1 MSSFRKKFTE
11 INNANNNTTCDR
23 NILNQGIFLKKKKEG
38 FTSFLDKQE
47 NITKKTD
54 TWESWYSVQNGNQE
68 SSKAASSVDNYIY
81 NTDLY
86 SRQYDKLADAL
97 KKCRKKCNID
107 ISPPNGQKSEAC
119 KAGCHLAFP
128 KYAEKKNTF
137 EKKEN
142 ETVDCSNIT
151 DDICKG
157 GQVKTSSTDIPI
169 LNVLGKDN
177 ITTPLT
183 GCYKCGGGI
192 WGRPIYRNSD
202 GSIVTD
208 CEGTYKQSCET
219 GKSSFDPEFSKMTDV
234 ELASNQFGNYKP
246 EDYDGEKERT
256 LSERYKKM
264 ATSNE
269 KMLNTYS
276 GITNNFDK
284 MDTYIMA
291 MSNSLN
297 TKYKDTVD
305 DKIPQIKLNLK
316 GYLDNLNK
324 HATYSGRLEDSL
336 LKRESLIYKNW
347 AFGILAIS
355 LFCVAISKIRK
366 I

>member
-11 INNANNNTTCDR
+11 INNTKCDQ
-23 NILNQGIFLKKKKEG
+23 NILKQGVFLKKKREG
-38 FTSFLDKQE
+38 FTSFLDKQD
-47 NITKKTD
+47 NITEKTD
-54 TWESWYSVQNGNQE
+54 KWKSWYSIQNGNTE

-81 NTDLY
+81 HTDLY

-97 KKCRKKCNID
+97 KKCRKKCNVD

-128 KYAEKKNTF
+128 KYSEKKNTF
-137 EKKEN
+137 VKKET
-142 ETVDCSNIT
+142 ESVDCSNIT

-157 GQVKTSSTDIPI
+157 GQVKTTNTDIPI
-169 LNVLGKDN
+169 LTVLGKDN
-177 ITTPLT
+177 VTTPLT

-208 CEGTYKQSCET
+208 CEGTYKESCRS
-219 GKSSFDPEFSKMTDV
+219 GKNMLDTEFFQMTDD

-246 EDYDGEKERT
+246 EDSDGEKERT
-256 LSERYKKM
+256 LGERYKKM
-264 ATSNE
+264 ETSNE

-276 GITNNFDK
+276 GITNNFEK

-305 DKIPQIKLNLK
+305 DNKQIKLNLK
-316 GYLDNLNK
+316 GYLENLNK